1 MSILYDEIY
10 EQPQVLTDFT
20 NLEKNNIFQIIQSIK
35 NRFTNIIIA
44 ARGSSDNAA
53 RYAQYLFGIQ
63 NKIQVSLATPSLFTL
78 YNTAPRMKDALVV
91 GISQSG
97 QSPDIVSVISEAA
110 KQGCP
115 TIAITNN
122 TKSPLAESSD
132 FIIDL
137 HAGDEKAIAA
147 TKTYTASLCALALM
161 SAMMNGDTNG
171 LDKLANLPALVSA
184 TLNNSLSTLNH
195 TERYRYA
202 EHFCVIGRGFNY
214 ATAFEISLKIKELN
228 RIVAEPYS
236 SADFRHGPIATI
248 QKDFPVILISPL
260 DSVYHDLIDL
270 LSELRTKGAEV
281 IMISDSG
288 EHDSEVNLL
297 FKLPEGIPEWLTPI
311 LTVIPGQLFA
321 CRLASEKGLD
331 PDNPPG
337 LHKITQTT

>member
-1 MSILYDEIY
+1 MSILINEIN
-10 EQPQVLTDFT
+10 EQPHILSNFIKLET
-20 NLEKNNIFQIIQSIK
+20 NTIFHIIQSIK

-63 NKIQVSLATPSLFTL
+63 NRIQVALATPSLFTL
-78 YNTAPRMKDALVV
+78 YNTAPQMKDALII

-97 QSPDIVSVISEAA
+97 QSPDIVSVLSEAA

-122 TKSPLAESSD
+122 IESPLAKSSD

-137 HAGDEKAIAA
+137 HAGEEKAIAA
-147 TKTYTASLCALALM
+147 TKTYTASLCALALT
-161 SAMMNGDTNG
+161 SAILNGEP
-171 LDKLANLPALVSA
+171 DKLDTLSNLPSLVSE
-184 TLNNSLSTLNH
+184 TLQNSLRTLNH

-202 EHFCVIGRGFNY
+202 DHFCVIGRGYNY

-228 RIVAEPYS
+228 KIVAEPYS

-260 DSVYHDLIDL
+260 GRVYHDLIDL

-281 IMISDSG
+281 IMISDTG
-288 EHDSEVNLL
+288 GHVSEVSLL
-297 FKLPEGIPEWLTPI
+297 FKLPEGIPEWLSPI

-331 PDNPPG
+331 PDNPQG
-337 LHKITQTT
+337 LNKITQTT